1 MIKNIN
7 NKGRDVMKTAII
19 TGGTKGIG
27 KAIVN
32 RYLQEGCYTIIIYS
46 SDDES
51 AERFRQEL
59 DINYKDKYEIIK
71 ADLSQIEETEKM
83 CDFVKNNYPKIN
95 YLILNAGATNRNSFN
110 DLTIDEWNQVMNV
123 NLTMPFFIVQNL
135 AGCVVR
141 GGSVLFIG
149 AVMGIYPH
157 AISIPY
163 AVSKAAVHMLSK
175 QLVKHMSPYKITV
188 NTIAPGFVDTP
199 WQKNKPLEQRK
210 RIENKFAV
218 KRFALP
224 EEVAKLCWDVS
235 QNAYINGSVLEIDG
249 GYCYE

>member
-1 MIKNIN
+1 
-7 NKGRDVMKTAII
+7 MKTVII

-51 AERFRQEL
+51 AECFRQEL

-83 CDFVKNNYPKIN
+83 CDCVKNNHPKID
-95 YLILNAGATNRNSFN
+95 YLILNAGVTNRNSFK

-135 AGCVVR
+135 TDCIVR
-141 GGSVLFIG
+141 GGQSDFYRFG
-149 AVMGIYPH
+149 HGN
-157 AISIPY
+157 
-163 AVSKAAVHMLSK
+163 LSPCD
-175 QLVKHMSPYKITV
+175 QYTV
-188 NTIAPGFVDTP
+188 CCV
-199 WQKNKPLEQRK
+199 ES
-210 RIENKFAV
+210 
-218 KRFALP
+218 RFAY
-224 EEVAKLCWDVS
+224 A
-235 QNAYINGSVLEIDG
+235 
-249 GYCYE
+249 